1 MRPLYLLL
9 RFLLPY
15 FFGLFYRKSRTLNA
29 QKKFNAQT
37 IFVSNHPSAFIDPLV
52 AGNFQIPVIYFV
64 TRGDIFKFWL
74 RPITWASHMV
84 PIFRMAE
91 DGADSHLKNKES
103 FRYLRKVL
111 LRKKSLILFGEGYTD
126 DVFIRSLKPIKKGPA
141 RIGFDTMVES
151 NWETDIKVQALGIN
165 YSHPKHLRSDVL
177 LSFGQII
184 HLKDYKEL
192 YDENPNLAITKL
204 TRDIQQSLQEQIT
217 NVERKDL
224 APFVENILILSRKGM
239 NHFHHDASIPLEDKF
254 RYSQQVANK
263 INQEFDETAVEWSSL
278 KQGMEDYFSKLKKA
292 KINESWVYDFSKINS
307 KNSFVIWLKF
317 ILIIPF
323 ILLGLIHQLIPYLI
337 VKRFVEGTF
346 KRDVFWSGVKL
357 MVGAT
362 LSAVYN
368 VIFIFFFYK
377 FIYPSYGL
385 ALLYYLIVPSIT
397 GLIAYVQVKNL
408 KNALAYR
415 KVQSSELAKMLA
427 IRKTLVDKL
436 IEQKL
441 M

>member
-15 FFGLFYRKSRTLNA
+15 ILGLFYRKSRTLNS

-64 TRGDIFKFWL
+64 TRGDIFKLWL
-74 RPITWASHMV
+74 RPVTWASHMV

-103 FRYLRKVL
+103 FRYLRQVL
-111 LRKKSLILFGEGYTD
+111 MRKKSLILFGEGYTD

-151 NWETDIKVQALGIN
+151 NWQEDIKVQALGIN
-165 YSHPKHLRSDVL
+165 YAHPKYFRSDVL

-184 HLKDYKEL
+184 HLKDYKEI
-192 YDENPNLAITKL
+192 YDENPNVAITKL

-239 NHFHHDASIPLEDKF
+239 NHFHHDPSIPLEAKF
-254 RYSQQVANK
+254 RYSQSVANK
-263 INQEFDETAVEWSSL
+263 VNKEYDEASTNWISL
-278 KQGMEDYFSKLKKA
+278 KQGMEDYFSRLEKE
-292 KINESWVYDFSKINS
+292 KINENWVYDFSKRNS
-307 KNSFVIWLKF
+307 KNSFVVWLKF
-317 ILIIPF
+317 ALLSPF
-323 ILLGLIHQLIPYLI
+323 ILLGLVHQLIPYLI
-337 VKRFVEGTF
+337 VKRFVERTF

-357 MVGAT
+357 LLGAT
-362 LSAVYN
+362 ISTIYN
-368 VIFIFFFYK
+368 LIFIFLFYE
-377 FIYPSYGL
+377 FIYPSYLL
-385 ALLYYLIVPSIT
+385 ALLYFLIVPSLSGI
-397 GLIAYVQVKNL
+397 IAYLQVKNL
-408 KNALAYR
+408 KDALAYR
-415 KVQSSELAKMLA
+415 KVKTKDLAEMVT
-427 IRKTLVDKL
+427 IRKSLIDKL
-436 IEQKL
+436 IELKL
-441 M
+441 V

>member
-1 MRPLYLLL
+1 
-9 RFLLPY
+9 
-15 FFGLFYRKSRTLNA
+15 
-29 QKKFNAQT
+29 
-37 IFVSNHPSAFIDPLV
+37 
-52 AGNFQIPVIYFV
+52 
-64 TRGDIFKFWL
+64 
-74 RPITWASHMV
+74 
-84 PIFRMAE
+84 
-91 DGADSHLKNKES
+91 
-103 FRYLRKVL
+103 
-111 LRKKSLILFGEGYTD
+111 
-126 DVFIRSLKPIKKGPA
+126 
-141 RIGFDTMVES
+141 
-151 NWETDIKVQALGIN
+151 
-165 YSHPKHLRSDVL
+165 
-177 LSFGQII
+177 
-184 HLKDYKEL
+184 
-192 YDENPNLAITKL
+192 
-204 TRDIQQSLQEQIT
+204 
-217 NVERKDL
+217 
-224 APFVENILILSRKGM
+224 
-239 NHFHHDASIPLEDKF
+239 
-254 RYSQQVANK
+254 
-263 INQEFDETAVEWSSL
+263 
-278 KQGMEDYFSKLKKA
+278 
-292 KINESWVYDFSKINS
+292 VYDFSKINS

-436 IEQKL
+436 IELKL